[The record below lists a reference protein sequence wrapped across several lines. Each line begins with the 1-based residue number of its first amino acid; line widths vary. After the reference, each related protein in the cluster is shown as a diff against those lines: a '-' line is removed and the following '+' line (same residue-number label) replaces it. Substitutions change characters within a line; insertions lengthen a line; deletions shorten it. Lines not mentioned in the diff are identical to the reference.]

1 MKIIKFGTVTIAQG
15 PIRVEGWL
23 VKREDTDPPE
33 PTTEQLLLV
42 TATDWALV
50 QLKLA
55 LEQART
61 AAFKEML
68 KREGAKQLPAENE
81 TTN

>member
-1 MKIIKFGTVTIAQG
+1 MKIIKYGTVTVAQG
-15 PIRVEGWL
+15 PIRIEGWL
-23 VKREDTDPPE
+23 VQREDTDPPE
-33 PTTEQLLLV
+33 PTIEQLLLV
-42 TATDWALV
+42 TATDWALT

-55 LEQART
+55 LEQARV

-81 TTN
+81 TIN